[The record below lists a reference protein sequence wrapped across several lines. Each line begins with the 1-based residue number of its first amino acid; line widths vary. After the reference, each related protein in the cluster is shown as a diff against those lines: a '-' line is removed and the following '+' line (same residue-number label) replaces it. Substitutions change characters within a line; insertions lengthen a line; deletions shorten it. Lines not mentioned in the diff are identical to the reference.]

1 MWPSFVTVQL
11 FIQNKPVRILRKKH
25 LSKLRGDFDI
35 EVDARVE
42 FLRPATW
49 HGDVLIWY
57 PTVDTLFNLLQ
68 QLKATKMRTLD
79 SVSIVVNDPK
89 SSSHYLKKRFSVVK
103 AAGGLVEKGDKVLL
117 IHRLGKWD
125 LPKGK
130 LEKGESPAEGALRE
144 VEEECG
150 VKVKLNGKIGSTWH
164 TYMRNGKHTLKKTYW
179 YRMKLVDD
187 SEIKPQV
194 EEFIDE
200 VRFMTPP
207 EWKAALYNSYPTIRQ
222 VFRKFVRGKR

>member
-1 MWPSFVTVQL
+1 M
-11 FIQNKPVRILRKKH
+11 RKKSLNKIH
-25 LSKLRGDFDI
+25 HGFELEI
-35 EVDARVE
+35 DARRE
-42 FLRPATW
+42 HLRPSEW
-49 HGDVLIWY
+49 QGDVLVWY
-57 PTVDTLFNLLQ
+57 PSVDVLFNLLQ
-68 QLKATKMRTLD
+68 QLKAFKIRPID
-79 SVSIVVNDPK
+79 SVTIVVNDPK

-103 AAGGLVEKGDKVLL
+103 AAGGLVEKGDTVLL

-130 LEKGESPAEGALRE
+130 LEKGESPPEGALRE

-194 EEFIDE
+194 EENIEE

-222 VFRKFVRGKR
+222 VFRKFVRGIR